1 MARLLLDEAIKIV
14 QDLKY
19 QFQDRA
25 KNQRLRDV
33 IIEGTG
39 TVNRKDFSN
48 GSSLMDEYLGVQK
61 EYQKAVDDGFQGT
74 FEEFLRYKSS
84 GSFADGGRA
93 KFGDGTITPVLKL
106 GAVVKQDPRLVEL
119 I

>member
-1 MARLLLDEAIKIV
+1 MSELITTTALPTADIKAALNKFTQKGIDDGTFTADEAIKVV

-39 TVNRKDFSN
+39 TV
-48 GSSLMDEYLGVQK
+48 
-61 EYQKAVDDGFQGT
+61 KAV
-74 FEEFLRYKSS
+74 KM
-84 GSFADGGRA
+84 ADGGRIGFP
-93 KFGDGTITPVLKL
+93 KVYQKPYL
-106 GAVVKQDPRLVEL
+106 GESIIIKE
-119 I
+119 